1 MEVRDL
7 QVFLHRLWP
16 AGPLLYLGLALM
28 FDPAALVRKFGALQS
43 AIDEM
48 SDAFLSRDIR
58 WRRDRT
64 PEPVSLRTERTLR
77 VVGAAIAVAAFLQ
90 IAAL

>member
-16 AGPLLYLGLALM
+16 AGPLLYLGLAMM
-28 FDPAALVRKFGALQS
+28 FDPAAWVRKFGALHN
-43 AIDEM
+43 AIDEL
-48 SDAFLSRDIR
+48 SEAFLARDMR

-64 PEPVSLRTERTLR
+64 PEPVSLRMERTLR
-77 VVGAAIAVAAFLQ
+77 VAGLAIAAAAFLQ
-90 IAAL
+90 IAAQ